1 MATINLQEIT
11 LTFINGGIPPPP
23 DTEYRFYKC
32 TLEARANYTCK
43 RILYDDDKK
52 SYNINTILVPISKN
66 IPEMC
71 DRAILHYKLT
81 PRIKIAD

>member
-1 MATINLQEIT
+1 MATINLQETT
-11 LTFINGGIPPPP
+11 LTFINGGIPLPP

-32 TLEARANYTCK
+32 TLEARANYICK

-81 PRIKIAD
+81 PRIKITD